1 MKDGKEGAWNEP
13 VPRFEYVIISQ
24 NLEAK
29 GKGRC
34 IPKMDVVLEYEIS
47 STKIG
52 KIIQHMTY
60 HIVIGNFMGIWPSK
74 RLLNGDPNL
83 LEA

>member
-1 MKDGKEGAWNEP
+1 LKDGKEGAWNEP
-13 VPRFEYVIISQ
+13 VPRFESVIIGQ

-29 GKGRC
+29 GKQGKGRC

-60 HIVIGNFMGIWPSK
+60 HIVIGNFMGIWPSEK
-74 RLLNGDPNL
+74 A
-83 LEA
+83 LEW